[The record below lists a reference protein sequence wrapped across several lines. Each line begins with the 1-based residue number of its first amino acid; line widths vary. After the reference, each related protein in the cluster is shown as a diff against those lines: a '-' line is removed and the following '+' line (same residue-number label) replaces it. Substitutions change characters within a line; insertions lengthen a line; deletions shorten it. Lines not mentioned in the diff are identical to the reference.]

1 MPSLRIWPGNP
12 YPMGATWDGEG
23 TNFAIFSEHGTGVE
37 LCLFDSL
44 EAEHESHRIELTER
58 TDLIWHVYLPDVR
71 PGQLYGYR
79 VHGPYAPHEGHRFN
93 PNKLVLD
100 PYAKAVNG
108 EIRWD
113 DSLFGYTVGGPDEDL
128 SFDERDS
135 APHMS
140 KCAVI
145 DPAFTWGDDRRPS
158 VPFNRSV
165 IYECHVRGMT
175 MRHPGV
181 PEELR
186 GTYLG
191 MASEAIIDHLQ
202 SLGVTAVELL
212 PVHQF
217 LNDRHL
223 VDRGLTNYWGYNSI
237 AFLAPDSRYS
247 TGGPPGSQ
255 VREFKSMV
263 KAFHRAG
270 IEVILDVVYNHTGEG
285 NHMGPTI
292 GLRGVD
298 NQAFYRLN
306 PDDPR
311 YYFDFTGTGNS
322 LNMRH
327 PRTVQLIFDSLRYW
341 VGDMHVDGFR
351 FDLAPVLARELY
363 EVDRLAAFFDIMQ
376 QDPMLSQVKLIAEP
390 WDLGE
395 GGYQIG
401 NFPVGWAEW
410 NGEYRDGVRAF
421 WRGDGRLAELAS
433 RVSGSSDLYA
443 AGGRRTYASVNFVTA
458 HDGYT
463 LTDLVSY
470 EQKHNEANGEDNR
483 DGTNDNLSRNWGEE
497 GPTETP
503 AVVTLRERM
512 KRNFLATLVFSQ
524 GVRMLLGGDEIGRT
538 QRGNNNAYAQ
548 DNEISWVDWDLSPA
562 DRELLDFT
570 REILAIFRD
579 NPVFR
584 RRGFFTGRP
593 VRSGEIKDVTW
604 LHPQGREMAEADWN
618 DANQKVIGM
627 LIDGEA
633 TDEVDERGR
642 PISGRTVLL
651 LMNGGPASRRFV
663 VPQLDRAG
671 VWEEVVNT
679 ARPGRRAVRRRAIN
693 LVAHSFV
700 LVELTREPEAA
711 PGSVL

>member
-1 MPSLRIWPGNP
+1 MPSLRVWPGNP

-23 TNFAIFSEHGTGVE
+23 TNFAIFSEHATGVE
-37 LCLFDSL
+37 LCLYDSVD
-44 EAEHESHRIELTER
+44 ADRESHRIELTER
-58 TDLIWHVYLPDVR
+58 TDLIWHAYLPDVR

-93 PNKLVLD
+93 PNKLILD

-108 EIRWD
+108 DIRWD
-113 DSLFGYTVGGPDEDL
+113 DSLFGYTVGSPEGDL

-145 DPAFTWGDDRRPS
+145 DPAFPWGDDRSPG

-175 MRHPGV
+175 MLHPGV

-191 MASEAIIDHLQ
+191 MASDPIIDPLL
-202 SLGVTAVELL
+202 SLGVTAVELM

-217 LNDRHL
+217 VNDRHL
-223 VDRGLTNYWGYNSI
+223 VEKGLTNYWGYNSI
-237 AFLAPDSRYS
+237 AFLAPDDRYS
-247 TGGPPGSQ
+247 TGGLPGSQ

-285 NHMGPTI
+285 NQMGPTL

-421 WRGDGRLAELAS
+421 WRGDGRLSELAS
-433 RVSGSSDLYA
+433 RISGSSDLYA

-463 LTDLVSY
+463 LADLVSY
-470 EQKHNEANGEDNR
+470 EQKHNEANGENNQ
-483 DGTNDNLSRNWGEE
+483 DGANDNLSRNWGEE

-503 AVVTLRERM
+503 AVVTVRERM

-524 GVRMLLGGDEIGRT
+524 GVRMLLGGDEMGRT
-538 QRGNNNAYAQ
+538 QHGNNNAYCQ
-548 DNEISWVDWDLSPA
+548 DNELSWVHWDLSAA
-562 DRELLDFT
+562 DRELLEFT
-570 REILAIFRD
+570 REVLAIFRD

-584 RRGFFTGRP
+584 RRGFFAGRP
-593 VRSGEIKDVTW
+593 VRAGEIKDVTW
-604 LHPQGREMAEADWN
+604 LHPQGREMTESDWN
-618 DANQKVIGM
+618 DPNQRVIGM

-642 PISGRTVLL
+642 PVSGRTVLL
-651 LMNGGPASRRFV
+651 LLNGGEVSRRFA

-671 VWEEVVNT
+671 VWQEIVNT
-679 ARPGRRAVRRRAIN
+679 ARPGRRTVRRRAIN
-693 LVAHSFV
+693 VVAHSFV
-700 LVELTREPEAA
+700 LVELTRDPSAA
-711 PGSVL
+711 AAT

>member
-1 MPSLRIWPGNP
+1 MPDLRVWPGAP
-12 YPMGATWDGEG
+12 YPLGATWDGEG
-23 TNFAIFSEHGTGVE
+23 TNFSIFSEHATGVE
-37 LCLFDSL
+37 LCLFD
-44 EAEHESHRIELTER
+44 ESGQERRIELVER
-58 TDLIWHVYLPDVR
+58 TDLIWHAYLPDVR

-79 VHGPYAPHEGHRFN
+79 LQGPYEPDEGHRFN

-108 EIRWD
+108 DIEWND
-113 DSLFGYTVGGPDEDL
+113 ALFGYRVGDPDADL
-128 SFDERDS
+128 TFDERDS
-135 APHMS
+135 APYMP
-140 KCAVI
+140 KCSVI
-145 DPAFTWGDDRRPS
+145 DPSFTWGDDRPPA
-158 VPFNRSV
+158 VPFNRSL

-175 MRHPGV
+175 MLHPGV
-181 PEELR
+181 PEALR

-191 MASEAIIDHLQ
+191 MASDPIIDHLL
-202 SLGVTAVELL
+202 SLGVTAVELM

-217 LNDRHL
+217 IKDRYL
-223 VDRGLTNYWGYNSI
+223 VDKGLTNYWGYNSI
-237 AFLAPDSRYS
+237 AFLAPENRYAAS
-247 TGGPPGSQ
+247 DRPGSH
-255 VREFKSMV
+255 VSEFKSMV

-298 NQAFYRLN
+298 NQAYYRLN
-306 PDDPR
+306 PGDER

-363 EVDRLAAFFDIMQ
+363 EVDRLGAFFDIMQ
-376 QDPMLSQVKLIAEP
+376 QDPVLSQVKLIAEP

-410 NGEYRDGVRAF
+410 NGEFRDGVRAF
-421 WRGDGRLAELAS
+421 WRADPGKSGELAS
-433 RVSGSSDLYA
+433 RISGSSDLYA

-458 HDGYT
+458 HDGFT
-463 LTDLVSY
+463 LNDLVSY

-483 DGTNDNLSRNWGEE
+483 DGADDNLSRNWGVE
-497 GPTETP
+497 GPTDNP
-503 AVVTLRERM
+503 AVVAMRQRM
-512 KRNFLATLVFSQ
+512 KKNFLATLVFSQ
-524 GVRMLLGGDEIGRT
+524 GVRMLLGGDEMGRT
-538 QRGNNNAYAQ
+538 QGGNNNAYCQ
-548 DNEISWVDWDLSPA
+548 DNEISWVHWDLDA
-562 DRELLDFT
+562 EGRELLGFT
-570 REILAIFRD
+570 REILRIFRD

-593 VRSGEIKDVTW
+593 VRGEIKDVTW
-604 LHPQGREMAEADWN
+604 LHPSGREMTDGDWADGMLRS
-618 DANQKVIGM
+618 VGM

-642 PISGRTVLL
+642 PVRGRTVLL
-651 LMNGGPASRRFV
+651 MLNGGENSRRFV
-663 VPQLDRAG
+663 IPQIGLPG
-671 VWEEVVNT
+671 VWVELMNT
-679 ARPGRRAVRRRAIN
+679 SRTGTRPIRRRAVNVI
-693 LVAHSFV
+693 AHSMI
-700 LVELTREPEAA
+700 LAELTRDPRPA
-711 PGSVL
+711 S